1 MPSNERTSV
10 TLCHTARPIPDCPGG
25 RGGWF
30 QRPGPVFGD
39 VQHVYIVRKAAHF
52 WRLGGAWG
60 EVPIIR
66 CDVEVRVRPKLFRLV
81 VRMDGGFKT
90 TGLGPWTYLLSPS
103 IVDSGAFGHKTSG
116 TSDDAYAAPTEA
128 SLLESGVPNTPT
140 HPLNYPEELGAQ
152 LELKNYLV
160 YFQHSA
166 VGGPGA

>member
-1 MPSNERTSV
+1 MN
-10 TLCHTARPIPDCPGG
+10 
-25 RGGWF
+25 
-30 QRPGPVFGD
+30 
-39 VQHVYIVRKAAHF
+39 IVRKAVIF
-52 WRLGGAWG
+52 GVWEGGWG

-90 TGLGPWTYLLSPS
+90 TGLGRWTYLLSHS
-103 IVDSGAFGHKTSG
+103 MVDSGAFWHNTSG

-140 HPLNYPEELGAQ
+140 HALNYPEELGAL

-160 YFQHSA
+160 YFQHSVVQPRPTRSGSCTA
-166 VGGPGA
+166 ATVQ

>member
-1 MPSNERTSV
+1 MPSNERTSS
-10 TLCHTARPIPDCPGG
+10 TSFHTARPIPDCPGG
-25 RGGWF
+25 RGGWI

-52 WRLGGAWG
+52 GRLGGAWG
-60 EVPIIR
+60 EVPIIQ

-103 IVDSGAFGHKTSG
+103 MGDSGAFWHKTSG

-152 LELKNYLV
+152 LELKN
-160 YFQHSA
+160 
-166 VGGPGA
+166 

>member
-1 MPSNERTSV
+1 M
-10 TLCHTARPIPDCPGG
+10 
-25 RGGWF
+25 
-30 QRPGPVFGD
+30 
-39 VQHVYIVRKAAHF
+39 YIVRKAAHF

-60 EVPIIR
+60 EVPIIQ

-90 TGLGPWTYLLSPS
+90 TGLGPWTYLPSPDM
-103 IVDSGAFGHKTSG
+103 VDSAAFWHKTSG

-140 HPLNYPEELGAQ
+140 HSLNYPEELGAQ

-166 VGGPGA
+166 SHLPTTPRRGASRQHYVESTLGNS

>member
-1 MPSNERTSV
+1 
-10 TLCHTARPIPDCPGG
+10 
-25 RGGWF
+25 
-30 QRPGPVFGD
+30 
-39 VQHVYIVRKAAHF
+39 
-52 WRLGGAWG
+52 
-60 EVPIIR
+60 
-66 CDVEVRVRPKLFRLV
+66 
-81 VRMDGGFKT
+81 MDGSFKT

-103 IVDSGAFGHKTSG
+103 MVDSGAFWHKTSG

-166 VGGPGA
+166 PHITTYITYVYMRVRPPKSQVPLTLTGTHTHRSQKRMFSYAHNSLNTHHRTMNIIPIG